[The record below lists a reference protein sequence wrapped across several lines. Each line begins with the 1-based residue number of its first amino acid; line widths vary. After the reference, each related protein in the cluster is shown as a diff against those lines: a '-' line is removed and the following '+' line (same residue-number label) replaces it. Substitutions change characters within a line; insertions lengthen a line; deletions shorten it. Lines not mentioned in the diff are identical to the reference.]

1 MCLNKREVWGENLTG
16 SRFSNKKGAL
26 RCVSLSPDL
35 DRKGDYGG
43 GEPTFTSSF
52 SLILEKK
59 KEEKFRTC
67 GREFVK
73 ISA

>member
-16 SRFSNKKGAL
+16 SRFSNKKRAL

-35 DRKGDYGG
+35 DRKGDYGR
-43 GEPTFTSSF
+43 EPTFTSSF

-67 GREFVK
+67 GREIVK

>member
-16 SRFSNKKGAL
+16 SRFSNKKRAL

-35 DRKGDYGG
+35 DRKGDW